1 MRDKKMV
8 LITLF
13 NSKIPML
20 CGVQSDRSYLL
31 AVYKDAG
38 CFISGPTVMG
48 GGEDSEEAAMLL
60 DLKSR

>member
-1 MRDKKMV
+1 MV

-48 GGEDSEEAAMLL
+48 GGEDS
-60 DLKSR
+60 